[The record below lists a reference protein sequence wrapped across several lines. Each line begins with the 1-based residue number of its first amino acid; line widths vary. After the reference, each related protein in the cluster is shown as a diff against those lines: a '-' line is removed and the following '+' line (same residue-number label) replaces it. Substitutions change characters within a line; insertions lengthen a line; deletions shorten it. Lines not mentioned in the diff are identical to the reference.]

1 MLRVP
6 ARGRRK
12 GGVTGLRDVLR
23 HRDLRLL
30 LAGQAVSQAGDW
42 LYNVALIV
50 YILDATGSAAWV
62 AAVELAH
69 LVPWIVMSPVGGL
82 LADRIDRRRLLIAG
96 DLVQVVTMLALAA
109 LAAAG
114 GSPAVAVAIAL
125 FASLTQ
131 VAQSPSLQASIPP
144 SWTSAAWRRSTR

>member
-1 MLRVP
+1 M
-6 ARGRRK
+6 
-12 GGVTGLRDVLR
+12 RDVLR

-82 LADRIDRRRLLIAG
+82 MADRFDRRRLLIAG
-96 DLVQVVTMLALAA
+96 DLLQVVAMLALAA

-114 GSPAVAVAIAL
+114 GSPAAGHRDRPGRVPDPGCAEPKPDRPR
-125 FASLTQ
+125 S
-131 VAQSPSLQASIPP
+131 PP
-144 SWTSAAWRRSTR
+144 SRTSAAWHPSTR

>member
-1 MLRVP
+1 MATGQSCPLVP
-6 ARGRRK
+6 GARRDAAPYAPRSGTWPAE
-12 GGVTGLRDVLR
+12 GGETGLRDVLR

-69 LVPWIVMSPVGGL
+69 LVPWIVMSPIGGL
-82 LADRIDRRRLLIAG
+82 MADRIDRRRLLIAG
-96 DLVQVVTMLALAA
+96 DLVQVADRCSRSPRSRPPEAA
-109 LAAAG
+109 PPWPSR
-114 GSPAVAVAIAL
+114 SPC
-125 FASLTQ
+125 SR
-131 VAQSPSLQASIPP
+131 P
-144 SWTSAAWRRSTR
+144 

>member
-1 MLRVP
+1 M
-6 ARGRRK
+6 
-12 GGVTGLRDVLR
+12 RDVLR

-50 YILDATGSAAWV
+50 YVLDATGSAAWV

-82 LADRIDRRRLLIAG
+82 HGGPHRPPPPADRR
-96 DLVQVVTMLALAA
+96 
-109 LAAAG
+109 
-114 GSPAVAVAIAL
+114 AI
-125 FASLTQ
+125 S
-131 VAQSPSLQASIPP
+131 SR
-144 SWTSAAWRRSTR
+144 W